1 MDFRAQVPP
10 PRADRLCSSRYPPL
24 TARPRLLA
32 QATPGQVV
40 ERPLHSPF
48 NLTPP
53 LHPLRVSSP
62 SIELPSVQDQWFFRE
77 SSPSLTHSST
87 CSVSFQTLA
96 ASICSSIL
104 TSLIVLSNLHPL
116 LFPLLFA
123 RLSVIISSLPPILNF
138 NFIVAAHL
146 SSCAVSELKKR
157 NKPTLA
163 NSF

>member
-1 MDFRAQVPP
+1 MYR
-10 PRADRLCSSRYPPL
+10 SRYPPL

-40 ERPLHSPF
+40 ERPSTPPF

-62 SIELPSVQDQWFFRE
+62 SIELPSVQDQ
-77 SSPSLTHSST
+77 
-87 CSVSFQTLA
+87 CVSFQTLA

-104 TSLIVLSNLHPL
+104 TSLIDLSNLHPL

>member
-1 MDFRAQVPP
+1 MYR
-10 PRADRLCSSRYPPL
+10 S
-24 TARPRLLA
+24 
-32 QATPGQVV
+32 
-40 ERPLHSPF
+40 
-48 NLTPP
+48 
-53 LHPLRVSSP
+53 
-62 SIELPSVQDQWFFRE
+62 
-77 SSPSLTHSST
+77 
-87 CSVSFQTLA
+87 SVSFQTLA